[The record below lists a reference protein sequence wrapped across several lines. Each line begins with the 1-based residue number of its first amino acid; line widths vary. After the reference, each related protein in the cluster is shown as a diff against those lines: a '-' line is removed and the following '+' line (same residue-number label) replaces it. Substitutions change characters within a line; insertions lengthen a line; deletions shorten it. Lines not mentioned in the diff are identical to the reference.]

1 MDEPIRNL
9 VFSGGGVR
17 GVAYV
22 GAIEALEANGVLAGV
37 RRVAG
42 ASAGSITAGLLAAG
56 ADARAFGTLFRTLD
70 FPSFLH
76 DPGGVIGDPIRLW
89 REHGLHSGA
98 PLVRWLRDAVA
109 ELTRS
114 SLGSP
119 QPEITLGELH
129 AAALAGK
136 PVRRFM
142 AVGSNL
148 SLQIPEVFSAHHTP
162 TLPLWQAMR
171 ASASYPIVFEPETI
185 DGSVFVDGGLTWN
198 YPIDLFDGD
207 FARRV
212 RGPLLA
218 VDVGERTIGFVLG
231 SKQSVVSDTPPG
243 TPITIDGF
251 GVFAQALLG
260 FALDES
266 TRLHTSASAI
276 ARTVFIDVLGIS
288 STDFQISEAQKD
300 QLVANGRSATQSF
313 LAATGS

>member
-1 MDEPIRNL
+1 VNDPIRNL

-22 GAIEALEANGVLAGV
+22 GAIEALEAQGVLGGI

-56 ADARAFGTLFRTLD
+56 ADAAAFGRLFRTLD

-76 DPGGVIGDPIRLW
+76 DRGGVIGDPIRLW
-89 REHGLHSGA
+89 REHGLHSGE
-98 PLVRWLRDAVA
+98 PLCRWLRDAIA
-109 ELTRS
+109 ELTRT

-129 AAALAGK
+129 VAALAGK

-148 SLQIPEVFSAHHTP
+148 SLQIPEVFSAHQTP

-171 ASASYPIVFEPETI
+171 ASASFPIVFESMTI
-185 DGSVFVDGGLTWN
+185 DGNVFVDGGLTWN

-218 VDVGERTIGFVLG
+218 IDLGERTIGFVLG
-231 SKQSVVSDTPPG
+231 KRESTVSDTTAAPV
-243 TPITIDGF
+243 TLDGF
-251 GVFAQALLG
+251 GAFTQALIG

-266 TRLHTSASAI
+266 TRLHTSADAV
-276 ARTVFIDVLGIS
+276 ARTVFIDALGLS
-288 STDFQISEAQKD
+288 STDFAITDAQKES
-300 QLVANGRSATQSF
+300 LIANGRAATTAF
-313 LAATGS
+313 LASAG